1 MIDAVASDY
10 QDSISFVA
18 VAGNSS
24 ESASRQR
31 VGTWFSPE
39 RILWGYDESI
49 WSLYGVRGQPV
60 SFLITGDDI
69 VVASWFGALDE
80 AEMRHQLDILAAY
93 G

>member
-24 ESASRQR
+24 ESASRAR
-31 VGTWFSPE
+31 VGTWFSPG

-49 WSLYGVRGQPV
+49 WGLYGVRGQPV

-69 VVASWFGALDE
+69 VVANWFGALDE
-80 AEMRHQLDILAAY
+80 AEMRSQLDILVAY

>member
-10 QDSISFVA
+10 LDEVTFLA

-31 VGTWFSPE
+31 VGVWFDPS
-39 RILWGYDESI
+39 RLLWGYDDSLFA
-49 WSLYGVRGQPV
+49 LYGVRGQPV
-60 SFLITGDDI
+60 SLLITGDDI
-69 VVASWFGALDE
+69 VVDSWFGGIGE
-80 AEMRHQLDILAAY
+80 AELRSRLDALVAV

>member
-24 ESASRQR
+24 ESASRAR

-49 WSLYGVRGQPV
+49 WGLYGVRGQPV

-69 VVASWFGALDE
+69 VVANWFGALDE
-80 AEMRHQLDILAAY
+80 AEMRSQLDILVAY